1 MPHRGGRYLM
11 LGQTS
16 QLADSIAVTPG
27 TTVLVP
33 VDFSSCSRA
42 ALSYA
47 FEFTGLV
54 KASIVILHVAH
65 ETAGETG
72 SYRKNDAGNMLRPID
87 EVAENMLEKF
97 IAGVKNELA
106 LTDQPVPVRMMVV
119 EGLPASRI
127 HEVAER
133 ENATCIIMGT
143 HGRIGLSR
151 LVLGSVAEK
160 VVQHSHIPVTIIK
173 DMPAERKKDGV
184 AYTRNS

>member
-1 MPHRGGRYLM
+1 M
-11 LGQTS
+11 LEQTS
-16 QLADSIAVTPG
+16 QLTDSVAITPG
-27 TTVLVP
+27 PTVLVP

-42 ALSYA
+42 ALTYA
-47 FEFTGLV
+47 FRFTGLV
-54 KASIVILHVAH
+54 NATIVILHVAH
-65 ETAGETG
+65 EAAGEIG
-72 SYRKNDAGNMLRPID
+72 SYRKNDEGNPLRPIG

-106 LTDQPVPVRMMVV
+106 LKDEPVSARMMVV

-143 HGRIGLSR
+143 HGRVGLSR

-160 VVQHSHIPVTIIK
+160 VVQHSNIPVTIIK
-173 DMPAERKKDGV
+173 DMPAERRKDRL